1 MLGLAVLLGLL
12 LVVYLTTFG
21 SNDVEE
27 STHMSYSAGASLH
40 IDLGSESG
48 RKSGVRSVLG
58 IPIFDTIQG
67 TGDRLPYQA
76 SWAQS
81 VTWPFRFFVS
91 WEHLSALR
99 TFVFGT
105 AGIWLA
111 LTAFGSWLLRRSY
124 IRMTVLGGLLVS
136 SFGLYVRHNEWS
148 DTYTQTI
155 GVIGICAFLMH
166 RCFNQP
172 TCEQRFFLPRA
183 SLLAIFV
190 AVNGVITGH
199 PGFWP
204 IALFSWSAILI
215 ALGMQKSYWR
225 TMKSFFEAQLKF
237 VAAAGAATVFTVI
250 AVVIDLF
257 GELDGKASGRPLSR
271 TQGLFSEHV
280 FVGVYGLSEGGVL
293 PETLR
298 KLVSSILATFLL
310 PAFML
315 FDPALP
321 QMIRASEFKEIVRVE
336 FTGSLILVVLLFA
349 SRQLVDESLRSFIRR
364 IVVAQSL
371 IWVVVALASR
381 DLLPSGLAPSG
392 AWFFGPVLLAIN
404 VFLTF
409 LILDRAGSGRR
420 LVRLP
425 AYFNLVLVVFWCL
438 VQFGAASFGPRL
450 SLPER
455 YASWFQGSKHLS
467 DSRMFSDELRD
478 SERMVLLPLGHWT
491 NYLYFSALQIPV
503 VIPADP
509 KIRDA
514 GQLMP
519 NAAFNNSL
527 MWQAVPA
534 EVDPI
539 VRDRVFDFLS
549 VENVV
554 VGFSDED
561 PVLERQI
568 RRSENAVIRNLRSS
582 YKVVHRSDFSVFTLP
597 KSSKSQV
604 ETCPVLTFR
613 TSCAVVF
620 DSDRTATVSEPRLRS
635 CDSGC
640 LWTFRTP
647 DISESDVLIVPVT
660 YDSTLVVRDD
670 RGRKVETETVGG
682 FLGVSRDN
690 GVPEG
695 ELRIDLAPDVRMWL
709 RVLASYANLLV
720 VAAVAAS
727 LLASARRARRALTSR
742 AVNLQP

>member
-1 MLGLAVLLGLL
+1 MLGLAVFLGLS
-12 LVVYLTTFG
+12 LVFYISTFG

-40 IDLGSESG
+40 VELGTESG

-58 IPIFDTIQG
+58 IPVFDTIQG

-81 VTWPFRFFVS
+81 ITWPLRLFVS
-91 WEHLSALR
+91 WDNLATLR
-99 TFVFGT
+99 SFIFGV
-105 AGIWLA
+105 AGTWLA
-111 LTAFGSWLLRRSY
+111 LTAFGSWLSRRSY
-124 IRMTVLGGLLVS
+124 PRMTMFGGLLVS

-155 GVIGICAFLMH
+155 GVIGVCAFLMH
-166 RCFNQP
+166 RCFGQS
-172 TCEQRFFLPRA
+172 TSEQRFSFPRA
-183 SLLAIFV
+183 SLLAVFV
-190 AVNGVITGH
+190 AVNGVVTGH

-204 IALFSWSAILI
+204 VALFSWSTILM
-215 ALGMQKSYWR
+215 ALGTQKTYWR
-225 TMKSFFEAQLKF
+225 TLKNFLVDQFKF
-237 VAAAGAATVFTVI
+237 VAAAGTATVFTVV
-250 AVVIDLF
+250 AVIVDLF
-257 GELDGKASGRPLSR
+257 AELGGKASGRPLSR

-298 KLVSSILATFLL
+298 KIVSSILATFLL

-315 FDPALP
+315 FDPVLP
-321 QMIRASEFKEIVRVE
+321 QMLRASEFKEIVRVE
-336 FTGSLILVVLLFA
+336 FTGSLILLVLLFA
-349 SRQLVDESLRSFIRR
+349 GSRLADESLRSFMRR
-364 IVVAQSL
+364 IVVAQAL
-371 IWVVVALASR
+371 MWVVIALASR

-392 AWFFGPVLLAIN
+392 AWFFGPVLLAMN

-409 LILDRAGSGRR
+409 VLIDRARAGHRV
-420 LVRLP
+420 VRVS
-425 AYFNLVLVVFWCL
+425 AYFNLVLVAFWCL

-450 SLPER
+450 TFPES
-455 YASWFQGSKHLS
+455 YASWFQGSTHLS
-467 DSRMFSDELRD
+467 ENATFSDELRD
-478 SERMVLLPLGHWT
+478 SQRMVLQPLGHWT
-491 NYLYFSALQIPV
+491 NYLYFAALQIPV

-509 KIRDA
+509 KIREA

-539 VRDRVFDFLS
+539 VRERVFDFLQ

-568 RRSENAVIRNLRSS
+568 RRYENAVTRNLRSS
-582 YKVVHRSDFSVFTLP
+582 YKITHRNVFSVFTLP
-597 KSSKSQV
+597 IASKSQV

-613 TSCAVVF
+613 TSCTVVF
-620 DSDRTATVSEPRLRS
+620 ASKRTAPVSEPRLQS

-647 DISESDVLIVPVT
+647 EISESDLLIVPVT
-660 YDSTLVVRDD
+660 YDSTLDVRDNQ
-670 RGRKVETETVGG
+670 GRYIQTESIGG
-682 FLGVSRDN
+682 FLGVWSDD
-690 GVPEG
+690 GLPEG
-695 ELRIDLAPDVRMWL
+695 ELRIDLAPDGRMWL
-709 RVLASYANLLV
+709 RVIASYANLLV
-720 VAAVAAS
+720 AAAMAVS
-727 LLASARRARRALTSR
+727 VLVSVRRGRRARLRIE
-742 AVNLQP
+742 